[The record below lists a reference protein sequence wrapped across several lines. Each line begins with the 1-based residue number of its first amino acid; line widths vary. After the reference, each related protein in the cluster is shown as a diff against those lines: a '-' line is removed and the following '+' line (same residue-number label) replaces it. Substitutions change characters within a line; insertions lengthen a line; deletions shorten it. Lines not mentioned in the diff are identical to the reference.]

1 MKRRM
6 CHCTLIN
13 LNKIQINTEIV
24 NISCMRLVIL
34 YFKSYF
40 ICNEAKHKHMT
51 RNLYRELA
59 HLREYGLTCTIK
71 L

>member
-1 MKRRM
+1 
-6 CHCTLIN
+6 
-13 LNKIQINTEIV
+13 
-24 NISCMRLVIL
+24 MRPVIL

-40 ICNEAKHKHMT
+40 ISNEAKHKHMT

-59 HLREYGLTCTIK
+59 HLREYGLTCTSE